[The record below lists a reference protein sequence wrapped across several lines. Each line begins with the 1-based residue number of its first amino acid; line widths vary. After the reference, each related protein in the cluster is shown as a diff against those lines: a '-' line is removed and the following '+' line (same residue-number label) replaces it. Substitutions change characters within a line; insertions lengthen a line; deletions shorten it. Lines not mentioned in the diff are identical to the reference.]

1 MELFK
6 IFGTIAVTN
15 SEANEAID
23 ETTGK
28 AEDSAGRVS
37 SAFEMIGN
45 AALALGKIVATG
57 LAVATTAIVAL
68 TAQSVQAY
76 ANYEQLVGGV
86 ETIFKDAQDTVMG
99 YAEEAYRTAG
109 MSANQ
114 YLETVTS
121 FSASLIQSL
130 EGDTQAA
137 AEKANQAILDM
148 SDNANKMGTDI
159 SALQYAYQGFA
170 KMNYTMLDNL
180 KIGYGG
186 TKEEMQRLLADA
198 EKLSGV
204 KYDISSY
211 ADIVDAIHVVQTE
224 MGITGTTAEEA
235 SGTIS
240 GSAASMKAAW
250 DNLVIGLGDDNADLT
265 ALIDTFIDSL
275 LASADNMLPRI
286 EKILGGIGVLIEQ
299 LVPKIAEKLPGMLQ
313 SVLPG
318 LLTGAVTLFTSLVSA
333 LPGLLQILYEQMPF
347 IMSEVGLALESAL
360 PLLLGTAEQIFG
372 QLFNYIFNDLLGMDL
387 DAGELFS
394 SINQA
399 ILTVG
404 DTLLPLIPVVQSFAT
419 GLIPQL
425 MPLIEELLPI
435 VSDLLVIIAPLLLD
449 IIPPVT
455 ELANTL
461 ISSLMPTLLALC
473 DFIEVYMIPAFE
485 MIVEWLGPVLSDT
498 ISSVSLLLEGLA
510 QTFSGIMEFIVATVQ
525 FWLAIFQGDWNG
537 AWESMKNAW
546 KALWD
551 IIVGLLKSAFSGI
564 ITLVTKNW
572 DKIKG
577 FLLSIW
583 DWVVAA
589 FEFAKA
595 NVISVFENIYSKIQE
610 NIEAVKE
617 VFSGLI
623 DNVKNVFAGNWE
635 EAWNGILDSFKGI
648 INLIPQ
654 ILESNINAAIGII
667 NGMINGINF
676 ISGTIGITAIPN
688 IPEVDIP
695 PFLAKG
701 GVLEQGQIGIL
712 EGNGAEAVVPLEN
725 NKKWIASLSRDMQE
739 QGIGGGIGSVA
750 LLEEILAV
758 LKDLRENN
766 TRLPDTLV
774 DAIAAGL
781 KLDINNREFARMV
794 KAVN

>member
-6 IFGTIAVTN
+6 ILGTIAVTN
-15 SEANEAID
+15 SDANEAID

-37 SAFEMIGN
+37 GAFEMIGN

-99 YAEEAYRTAG
+99 YAEEAYKTAG

-159 SALQYAYQGFA
+159 SSLQYAYQGFA

-286 EKILGGIGVLIEQ
+286 EKILGGIGVLIEE

-313 SVLPG
+313 TLLPG
-318 LLTGAVTLFTSLVSA
+318 LLTGAVSLFTGIVSA
-333 LPGLLQILYEQMPF
+333 LPGLLQILLEQMPF
-347 IMSEVGLALESAL
+347 IISEISLALQEAL
-360 PLLLGTAEQIFG
+360 PLLLDGAEQIFG
-372 QLFNYIFNDLLGMDL
+372 QLFSFIFNDLLGTDI

-404 DTLLPLIPVVQSFAT
+404 DTFMSLVPVMQSFAT
-419 GLIPQL
+419 ELIPQL
-425 MPLIEELLPI
+425 MPLIEKLLPI
-435 VSDLLVIIAPLLLD
+435 VADLLVIIAPLIADLV
-449 IIPPVT
+449 PQVT
-455 ELANTL
+455 VLVSSL
-461 ISSLMPTLLALC
+461 ISNLMPTLLSLC
-473 DFIEVYMIPAFE
+473 DFISLYVIPAIE
-485 MIVEWLGPVLSDT
+485 MIAEWLGPVLSDT
-498 ISSVSLLLEGLA
+498 IASVSLLLEGLA

-572 DKIKG
+572 DKISSFFSNAWTWCVNG
-577 FLLSIW
+577 FNKAK
-583 DWVVAA
+583 DFVVEI
-589 FEFAKA
+589 FG
-595 NVISVFENIYSKIQE
+595 KIKDAITE
-610 NIEAVKE
+610 KIESAVQF
-617 VFSGLI
+617 VR
-623 DNVKNVFAGNWE
+623 
-635 EAWNGILDSFKGI
+635 NGIDKLKSFFNFQWSLPKLKMPHFNISGSFSLNPPSVPSFGVDWYAKGAVLNEPTAFGMNGNKLMVGGEAGPEAI
-648 INLIPQ
+648 APIATLQ
-654 ILESNINAAIGII
+654 KYVEDAVARQNAALVESVNDGFSTLMAFL
-667 NGMINGINF
+667 NQY
-676 ISGTIGITAIPN
+676 
-688 IPEVDIP
+688 IPEMSNMQLVMDS
-695 PFLAKG
+695 G
-701 GVLEQGQIGIL
+701 
-712 EGNGAEAVVPLEN
+712 AVVGQLAPGMD
-725 NKKWIASLSRDMQE
+725 A
-739 QGIGGGIGSVA
+739 A
-750 LLEEILAV
+750 LGKLAMRNGRGV
-758 LKDLRENN
+758 
-766 TRLPDTLV
+766 
-774 DAIAAGL
+774 
-781 KLDINNREFARMV
+781 
-794 KAVN
+794 

>member
-6 IFGTIAVTN
+6 ILGTIAVTN
-15 SEANEAID
+15 SDANEAID
-23 ETTGK
+23 ETTDK

-37 SAFEMIGN
+37 GAFEMIGN

-57 LAVATTAIVAL
+57 LAVATTAIAAL
-68 TAQSVQAY
+68 TMQSVQAY
-76 ANYEQLVGGV
+76 ADYEQLVGGV
-86 ETIFKDAQDTVMG
+86 ETLFKDAQNTVMG
-99 YAEEAYRTAG
+99 FAEEAYKTAG
-109 MSANQ
+109 MSANE
-114 YLETVTS
+114 YMETVTG

-137 AEKANQAILDM
+137 AEKANQAIIDM
-148 SDNANKMGTDI
+148 SDNANKMGSDI
-159 SALQYAYQGFA
+159 SMLQNAYQGFA

-235 SGTIS
+235 NKTIS
-240 GSAASMKAAW
+240 GSVSAMKAAW
-250 DNLVIGLGDDNADLT
+250 TNLVTGLGDDNADLS

-275 LASADNMLPRI
+275 LTSADNVLPRI
-286 EKILGGIGVLIEQ
+286 EKILGGIGVLIEK

-347 IMSEVGLALESAL
+347 IMSEVGSALESAF

-372 QLFNYIFNDLLGMDL
+372 QLFNYIFNDILGMDL

-404 DTLLPLIPVVQSFAT
+404 ETLMPLIPVVQAFAT
-419 GLIPQL
+419 ELIPQL
-425 MPLIEELLPI
+425 MPLIEEILPI
-435 VSDLLVIIAPLLLD
+435 VADLLVTIAPLLLD

-455 ELANTL
+455 ELVSTL
-461 ISSLMPTLLALC
+461 ISSLMPTLLSLC
-473 DFIEVYMIPAFE
+473 DFINMYGIPAIE
-485 MIVEWLGPVLSDT
+485 TLVEWLGPVLSDT
-498 ISSVSLLLEGLA
+498 IASVSLLLEGLS

-546 KALWD
+546 SALWD
-551 IIVGLLKSAFSGI
+551 IILGLLKSAFSGI

-583 DWVVAA
+583 NWIVAA

-667 NGMINGINF
+667 NGMIDGINF

-774 DAIAAGL
+774 DAIASGL
-781 KLDINNREFARMV
+781 RLDINNREFARMV

>member
-1 MELFK
+1 MELFR
-6 IFGTIAVTN
+6 IMGTIAVTN

-347 IMSEVGLALESAL
+347 IMSEVGSALEEAF

-372 QLFNYIFNDLLGMDL
+372 QLFNYIINDILGMDL

-399 ILTVG
+399 VLTVG
-404 DTLLPLIPVVQSFAT
+404 DTLLTLVPVVQSFAT
-419 GLIPQL
+419 ELIPQL
-425 MPLIEELLPI
+425 MPLVEKLLPI
-435 VSDLLVIIAPLLLD
+435 VADLLVIIAPLIADLV
-449 IIPPVT
+449 PQVT
-455 ELANTL
+455 VLVSSL
-461 ISSLMPTLLALC
+461 ISNLMPTLLSLC
-473 DFIEVYMIPAFE
+473 DFISLYVIPAIE
-485 MIVEWLGPVLSDT
+485 MIAEWLGPVLGDT

-510 QTFSGIMEFIVATVQ
+510 QTFSGIMELIVSTVQ

-551 IIVGLLKSAFSGI
+551 IILGLLKSAFSGI
-564 ITLVTKNW
+564 ITLVTTNW
-572 DKIKG
+572 ESIKE
-577 FLLSIW
+577 FFLSIW
-583 DWVVAA
+583 EWIVAA
-589 FEFAKA
+589 FEFAKE

-610 NIEAVKE
+610 NIEAVKN

-635 EAWNGILDSFKGI
+635 EAWNGILNSFKGI

-676 ISGTIGITAIPN
+676 ISGTLGITAIPN

-739 QGIGGGIGSVA
+739 QGIGGGIGSTA

-758 LKDLRENN
+758 LKDLRASN

-774 DAIAAGL
+774 DAIASGL
-781 KLDINNREFARMV
+781 RLDINNREFARMV